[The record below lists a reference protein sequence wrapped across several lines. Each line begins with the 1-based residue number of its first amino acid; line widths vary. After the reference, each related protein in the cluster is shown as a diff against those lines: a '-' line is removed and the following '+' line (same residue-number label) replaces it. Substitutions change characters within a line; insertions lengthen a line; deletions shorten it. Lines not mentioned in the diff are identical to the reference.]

1 MLRDGKNLIGYLRS
15 VDQFG
20 ERIRFALIKDT
31 NIQPYNYRLNA
42 EYRAHAMP

>member
-20 ERIRFALIKDT
+20 ERRFALIKDT
-31 NIQPYNYRLNA
+31 NIQPYMYGLNA